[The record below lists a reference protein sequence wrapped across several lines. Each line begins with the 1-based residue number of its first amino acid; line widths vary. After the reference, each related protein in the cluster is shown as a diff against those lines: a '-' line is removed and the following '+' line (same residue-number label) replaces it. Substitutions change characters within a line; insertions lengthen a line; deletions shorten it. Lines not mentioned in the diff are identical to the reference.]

1 MCLHFWRRYRSP
13 PRTPSSTVY
22 CVPCSQICVFV
33 FVLNSFVFT
42 QRKCGPGGDG
52 GEPHTQSLLAPAT
65 CRLPTSNFVDQR
77 IENTNFIQVTHF
89 LTPCNLLWCWQ
100 TSQPKNL
107 FMIWSPKFSRSRQ
120 QLFVT
125 TGSCWE
131 AQETLRDKTGHLS
144 YTRTLVRGGWLDIEF
159 HSCSKQ
165 RQQSHKKLHLL

>member
-13 PRTPSSTVY
+13 RRTPSSTVY

-65 CRLPTSNFVDQR
+65 CGLPTSNFVDQR
-77 IENTNFIQVTHF
+77 IENTNFIQVTH
-89 LTPCNLLWCWQ
+89 LWAPCNLLWCWQ

-107 FMIWSPKFSRSRQ
+107 FMIWSPKFSSSRQ
-120 QLFVT
+120 QLIVT
-125 TGSCWE
+125 TGSCRE
-131 AQETLRDKTGHLS
+131 AQETLWDKTGHLS